1 LVGTLDEATRF
12 AGGDIEVVPSKR
24 AKKVRNSTD

>member
-1 LVGTLDEATRF
+1 VGTLDESTRF